1 MENVVQTTATP
12 RLELIQ
18 MADMVAREKG
28 IERDEVLEAME
39 KAIERAGRQKYGVD
53 HDIRANIDRKN
64 GQISLHRYREIVE
77 LREEVEDDMTQI
89 TLRDAHL
96 FDEALGVGDFL
107 TEIAGIE
114 PDRVVTRGFGES
126 QPVASNETAE
136 GRARNRRIEVL
147 IVNQPVAEAATE
159 TTLPAVGAPP
169 QAR

>member
-77 LREEVEDDMTQI
+77 LREEVDGDD
-89 TLRDAHL
+89 
-96 FDEALGVGDFL
+96 
-107 TEIAGIE
+107 
-114 PDRVVTRGFGES
+114 
-126 QPVASNETAE
+126 
-136 GRARNRRIEVL
+136 RA
-147 IVNQPVAEAATE
+147 AAR
-159 TTLPAVGAPP
+159 APP
-169 QAR
+169 PAARGGAECRS